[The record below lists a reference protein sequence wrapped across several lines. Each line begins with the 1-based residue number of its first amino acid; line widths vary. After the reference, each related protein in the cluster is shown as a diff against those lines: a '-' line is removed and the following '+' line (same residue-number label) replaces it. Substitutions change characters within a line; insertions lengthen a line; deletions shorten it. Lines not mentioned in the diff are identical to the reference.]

1 MKVEFIE
8 DAAFKEP
15 HITIR
20 CATADNPEI
29 KQLLSKLTSKNKQQL
44 LVTDTDSRENVI
56 LLPTKM
62 LYAEIVD
69 RHIYL
74 YTADHVYETHLSL
87 AEMADTFKEYGFFRC
102 SKTMV
107 VNLYAICRL
116 KSVMSGRIMAE
127 LLNGEKILIARRYA
141 ALLRTE
147 IEK

>member
-8 DAAFKEP
+8 DTAFKEP

-20 CATADNPEI
+20 CATADNAEV
-29 KQLLSKLTSKNKQQL
+29 KHLLTKLTINNQQQL
-44 LVTDTDSRENVI
+44 LATDTNSRESVI
-56 LLPTKM
+56 LLPSKM

-74 YTADHVYETHLSL
+74 YTTDHVYETHLSL
-87 AEMADTFKEYGFFRC
+87 AEMANTFKEYGFFRC

-107 VNLYAICRL
+107 VNLFAICRL
-116 KSVMSGRIMAE
+116 KSVISGRIMAE
-127 LLNGEKILIARRYA
+127 LLNGEKILIAMRYA